1 MSLFRKVF
9 GLVHVLLFII
19 LIGHAQQPG
28 FDFTRPPDVISPSP
42 AASALFRDV
51 NVPVNY
57 YTGTPAINIPLYTI
71 KAGRLQMPI
80 GLQYNA
86 GGIRVEQDAG
96 LVGLGWDM
104 ITGGAIGRS
113 VVGQADEMGF
123 GSGGPGYRISAQNL
137 HMPDPGHDD
146 SLSIWINNLTACN
159 YYDLSLG
166 KLDLCP
172 DNYFMHFN
180 GNSARL
186 FFDKNARPYFSP
198 YKPWKLT
205 GNEGGYTVII
215 EDGTTY
221 EFKLAESSH
230 DVIETLPNDNI
241 HMSQANTSWYLTR
254 VISADKADTIVLNYT
269 PVSYSA
275 TPYNP
280 TETYAVMQRGQQ
292 PVLCATI
299 PSNTFYNYTTDT
311 KSISGYMLSDIQTSD
326 EHVYF
331 YASTGRQ
338 DMGSGLPYKLDSIVT
353 YSTQPSSGS
362 GLLLKYVFNYDYYNP
377 AGLTLAKRL
386 RLLSVSKLG
395 SANEK
400 GEVYQFGYNGN
411 NVLPSRDSKAQDSWG
426 FYNGATSN
434 TTLIP
439 AFVDN
444 WGQPQ
449 AGANRNT
456 DSSAASMGLL
466 TQIQYPTGGT
476 TNFEYEANRYPT
488 NLDGGR
494 DSVIA
499 SAQAFA
505 STGSVDDRQPTFDS
519 ATFTLE
525 FDQYV
530 TVTTTAKYNQINVGD
545 VQIYI
550 NSGTYTGTISSVW
563 VGGALGTN
571 VSDIV
576 FLKAGTYTA
585 CVQKTT
591 LPQETGQ
598 ITVQYTYRAPYG
610 YVGLPVGGARIRRLI
625 QSDGTTQTVKKFLYL
640 QDSITSSGI
649 LITTPIYSDIHYFP
663 MIASCYDFPGKVGD
677 WKYFTQHSVSTVELG
692 RTQGSHIGYSKVTV
706 LNGDNGENGKEEYF
720 FSYVPDATGDSYP
733 YAPRSSLDDFRG
745 QLIRKNVYSASG
757 KLLEKE
763 ENHYNFSNQIGYPN
777 FKQIYGFKV
786 GARKQGIGFDANGC
800 PLTYGS
806 FNFQFDYNL
815 YSVFQLWP
823 SLASTKKTTYSS
835 QSSDSIVSLVNIGYD
850 TVNLRTAV
858 NKTWNSKG
866 DSLTDYYSYPK
877 SFAGTAVYDSMV
889 ARNNIVPPVESTH
902 YYNTLLK
909 TKERTNYQ
917 LWPVGSIQAALPANR
932 QLQYSSNP
940 IETRLL
946 YLGYDNSGNLLSQ
959 QKTNDA
965 IHSYIW
971 DYHQHYPI
979 AEAINADTGNI
990 AYTSFEADGSGNW
1003 TIGSGTVDTT
1013 TGITG
1018 ISSYTLNSDISK
1030 SGLNSASTYIVSYWT
1045 QNQSPFTIAGTIAG
1059 YPVKGK
1065 TISFNGPGWT
1075 LYTHRVTG
1083 QTTITINGAGHI
1095 DELRLYPLGA
1105 QMTTY
1110 TYAPLVGMTSQA
1122 DVGNKVTYYEYDG
1135 LQRLKRIRDQDYN
1148 ILKSIDYQYQASSG
1162 CGGNCYI
1169 IAMQT
1174 LAGTSTL
1181 GYPVGVF
1188 NVHGKLLGNATGPV
1202 QYAGLW
1208 NTDTADARIGTL
1220 ATGADSLHFNM
1231 ALNAGMSLPSGVTG
1245 CRYYQVDLAWNR
1257 LDGIRNFNGTYVD
1270 FGDGTG
1276 MRMGKNYADTPAIIA
1291 PNTTYMTIFGGD
1303 FQTNET
1309 YFVHTYADASL
1320 KTLTFYHNDADESE
1334 DFDNLMGGPTTGLTY
1349 LSNIRGNLPQNTP
1362 TIGGSSYQV
1371 PSMTNLTNVSNW
1383 NSINTV
1389 KHFRFNKGD
1398 GVNPARN
1405 ISYAQDFMKNNK
1417 DLQSIKTTG
1426 GYRSSGYVDTTFKL
1440 STFKTD
1446 WNTYFTNLQSMRISN
1461 DHWSGEDLTA
1471 LTQLNFIQIWAATQ
1485 NHQDDPNSP
1494 LVPIPP
1500 MVIDNI
1506 INQLAAGAG
1515 QTVSNGGIDL
1525 ESGGSTRTSASDT
1538 SVGFLKLKGWIIAV
1552 NGILQ

>member
-1 MSLFRKVF
+1 MQLVRKVF
-9 GLVHVLLFII
+9 ALVNTLLFIVFS
-19 LIGHAQQPG
+19 GHAQPG

-42 AASALFRDV
+42 AASALFKDV

-57 YTGTPAINIPLYTI
+57 YTGTPEINIPLYTI

-113 VVGQADEMGF
+113 IVGQADEAGIGPG
-123 GSGGPGYRISAQNL
+123 GSGYRISARNL

-205 GNEGGYTVII
+205 GNEGGFTVII

-221 EFKLAESSH
+221 EFKLAETSQ
-230 DVIETLPNDNI
+230 DQIETLPNDNI

-254 VISADKADTIVLNYT
+254 VISADKTDTIVLNYT

-292 PVLCATI
+292 PVLCAPI

-338 DMGSGLPYKLDSIVT
+338 DNSSGLPYKLDSIVA

-362 GLLLKYVFNYDYYNP
+362 GPLLKYVFNYDYYNP
-377 AGLTLAKRL
+377 AGDVFTKRL

-411 NVLPSRDSKAQDSWG
+411 NNLPSKDSKAQDSWG

-456 DSSAASMGLL
+456 DSTAASMGLL

-488 NLDGGR
+488 NLEGGR

-505 STGSVDDRQPTFDS
+505 STGSVDDPQPTFDS
-519 ATFTLE
+519 ATFTLA

-530 TVTTTAKYNQINVGD
+530 TVITTAKYNQINVGD

-550 NSGTYTGTISSVW
+550 NSGTYTGTISPVW
-563 VGGALGTN
+563 AGGALGIN
-571 VSDIV
+571 VSAIV

-598 ITVQYTYRAPYG
+598 ITVHYTYRAPYG

-640 QDSITSSGI
+640 QDSITSSGV
-649 LITTPIYSDIHYFP
+649 LLTTPIYSDIQYFP
-663 MIASCYDFPGKVGD
+663 MIANCSDFPGKVGD

-720 FSYVPDATGDSYP
+720 FSFVPDATGDSYP

-835 QSSDSIVSLVNIGYD
+835 QSPDSIVTLVNIGYD

-877 SFAGTAVYDSMV
+877 NFAGTAVYDSMV
-889 ARNNIVPPVESTH
+889 ARNIIVPPIESTH

-959 QKTNDA
+959 QKASDA

-971 DYHQHYPI
+971 DYHKLYPI

-990 AYTSFEADGSGNW
+990 AYTSFEADGTGNW
-1003 TIGSGTVDTT
+1003 TIGAGTLSPTG
-1013 TGITG
+1013 GITG
-1018 ISSYTLNSDISK
+1018 NKFYTLASGATISK
-1030 SGLNSASTYIVSYWT
+1030 SGLSAAINYLVTYWSK
-1045 QNQSPFTIAGTIAG
+1045 NGPL
-1059 YPVKGK
+1059 
-1065 TISFNGPGWT
+1065 TISGTTAVTGLTKKGWT
-1075 LYTHRVTG
+1075 FYQHSLPAGSTAVT
-1083 QTTITINGAGHI
+1083 ISGAGGI
-1095 DELRLYPLGA
+1095 LDELRLYPANA
-1105 QMTTY
+1105 QMNTVTY
-1110 TYAPLVGMTSQA
+1110 TPLIGQSAVCSANNTI
-1122 DVGNKVTYYEYDG
+1122 TYYEYDG
-1135 LQRLKRIRDQDYN
+1135 LDRLLRIRDMDSN
-1148 ILKSIDYQYQASSG
+1148 IVKQYDYQYQQPAVFVSAPQSVTYTRN
-1162 CGGNCYI
+1162 NC
-1169 IAMQT
+1169 
-1174 LAGTSTL
+1174 
-1181 GYPVGVF
+1181 
-1188 NVHGKLLGNATGPV
+1188 ATGGSPSSIT
-1202 QYAGLW
+1202 YTTAAG
-1208 NTDTADARIGTL
+1208 AYQSAISQ
-1220 ATGADSLHFNM
+1220 AIADSL
-1231 ALNAGMSLPSGVTG
+1231 ALNSITANGQNNANATCTCTFYNAILSQNYSRSCAVGGTVSPSSITYTVP
-1245 CRYYQVDLAWNR
+1245 A
-1257 LDGIRNFNGTYVD
+1257 GTYSSLISQAD
-1270 FGDGTG
+1270 ADSKAQADKTANGQ
-1276 MRMGKNYADTPAIIA
+1276 NYANAHSTC
-1291 PNTTYMTIFGGD
+1291 TYY
-1303 FQTNET
+1303 NA
-1309 YFVHTYADASL
+1309 V
-1320 KTLTFYHNDADESE
+1320 
-1334 DFDNLMGGPTTGLTY
+1334 
-1349 LSNIRGNLPQNTP
+1349 LSQNYTR
-1362 TIGGSSYQV
+1362 TCSCGFTGSSVAY
-1371 PSMTNLTNVSNW
+1371 
-1383 NSINTV
+1383 TV
-1389 KHFRFNKGD
+1389 
-1398 GVNPARN
+1398 
-1405 ISYAQDFMKNNK
+1405 
-1417 DLQSIKTTG
+1417 
-1426 GYRSSGYVDTTFKL
+1426 
-1440 STFKTD
+1440 
-1446 WNTYFTNLQSMRISN
+1446 
-1461 DHWSGEDLTA
+1461 
-1471 LTQLNFIQIWAATQ
+1471 
-1485 NHQDDPNSP
+1485 
-1494 LVPIPP
+1494 
-1500 MVIDNI
+1500 
-1506 INQLAAGAG
+1506 AAGAYSSLISQADADSKAQTDQTANG
-1515 QTVSNGGIDL
+1515 QNYANTNGTCTQTLPCSGNNHKIINCVCQTGTLQIVSQTNINGKCNTVYGYFFTDGTYNYDHTTIQNSPCQ
-1525 ESGGSTRTSASDT
+1525 
-1538 SVGFLKLKGWIIAV
+1538 F
-1552 NGILQ
+1552 